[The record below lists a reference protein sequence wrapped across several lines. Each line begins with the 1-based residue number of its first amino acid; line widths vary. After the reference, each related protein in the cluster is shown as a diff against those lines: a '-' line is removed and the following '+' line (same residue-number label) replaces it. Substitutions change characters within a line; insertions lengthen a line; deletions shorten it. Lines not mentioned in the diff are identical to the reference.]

1 MARSL
6 NAHFI
11 QNVPP
16 ATKLTTQQRN
26 VGVVQV
32 PTFVQNGIERTPTI
46 RSPLKTKTP
55 QLKTK
60 NQQHLHQANPIQKSL
75 TQKTNFATTPKF

>member
-1 MARSL
+1 MARSP
-6 NAHFI
+6 NAQLI

-16 ATKLTTQQRN
+16 ATKLITQQRN
-26 VGVVQV
+26 VGVVQG

-55 QLKTK
+55 ALKTK
-60 NQQHLHQANPIQKSL
+60 NQHLHQANPIQKKPDS
-75 TQKTNFATTPKF
+75 KN